1 MDLLFNWAERNAP
14 TLVLAHGA
22 GAPMDSDFLQ
32 RLSQLL
38 AERGI
43 NVARFEFPYMAQRR
57 TGGSKRPPNRQPELI
72 AAWQTALTQ
81 VKQQVSGAVFI
92 GGKSMGGRMAAVLAT
107 QVSVPG
113 LLCLGYPFHPVGKP
127 GSLRVDTL
135 AQQTCQTLVVQ
146 GTRDKLG
153 SREEVAGYSL
163 PNNIKLHWLEDGD
176 HDFKPRVRSGYRHD
190 QHIASAAQAAANFIR
205 ALT

>member
-1 MDLLFNWAERNAP
+1 VDMLFDWVERSAP

-22 GAPMDSDFLQ
+22 GAPMDSPFLQ
-32 RLSQLL
+32 HFSLELSQ
-38 AERGI
+38 RGV

-72 AAWQTALTQ
+72 ASWQTALTQ

-92 GGKSMGGRMAAVLAT
+92 GGKSMGGRMAAVLAA
-107 QVSVPG
+107 QIKVPG

-127 GSLRVDTL
+127 DTLRVATL
-135 AQQTCQTLVVQ
+135 AQLTCQALVVQ

-153 SREEVAGYSL
+153 AREEVDGYAL
-163 PNNIKLHWLEDGD
+163 PSNINLHWLADGD
-176 HDFKPRVRSGYRHD
+176 HDFKPRVRSGYRHQ
-190 QHIASAAQAAANFIR
+190 QHIATAAHVAADFIKGL
-205 ALT
+205 A